1 MEIFFFGV
9 AFGIIF
15 GFILVGIFGYV
26 RTDEREHS
34 QHNSGNSNADGDFGD
49 NNGLD
54 RHNNLSPEEVVEVLY
69 SMPLI
74 LGLSRREKEYL
85 SYAANYISEKE
96 GLN

>member
-34 QHNSGNSNADGDFGD
+34 QHNSSDSDADGDFGD

-54 RHNNLSPEEVVEVLY
+54 RHNIPSPEEIVDVLC
-69 SMPLI
+69 SMRVI
-74 LGLSRREKEYL
+74 LGLSRTEKEYL
-85 SYAANYISEKE
+85 GYAIDYISEKE